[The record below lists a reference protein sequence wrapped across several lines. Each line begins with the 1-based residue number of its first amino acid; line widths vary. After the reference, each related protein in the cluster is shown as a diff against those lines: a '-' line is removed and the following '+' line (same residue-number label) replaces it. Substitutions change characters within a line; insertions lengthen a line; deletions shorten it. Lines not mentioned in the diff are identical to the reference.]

1 MAASKR
7 VVWKGAISFG
17 LVNIPVA
24 LHTAVSESGV
34 DFDWLDKRTMDRVG
48 YKRINKTTGEEIE
61 PENIV
66 RAIAY
71 DRQQYVVLT
80 DEEIQSRLAQ
90 STQTIEIESFV
101 ELADIPLVYYERP
114 YYLSPAGQAG
124 KAYSLLREILART
137 QRAGIARVV
146 IHTKQHLAAI
156 VPEESALVLV
166 LLRWADQIRSAEDL
180 ALPAATDLSEKELA
194 IAGQLVD
201 TMSEPWQPEKFEDRF
216 RAQVMALVEEK
227 ARTGHIEAVKGSES
241 GPADA
246 GVAQVI
252 DLTELLRRSL
262 QARKKEQAP
271 KLVSKSKKP
280 GAKDKDAGLQ
290 Q

>member
-34 DFDWLDKRTMDRVG
+34 DFDLLDKRTMERVG
-48 YKRINKTTGEEIE
+48 YKRINKATGEEIE
-61 PENIV
+61 PDNIV

-80 DEEIQSRLAQ
+80 DEEIQSRLAH
-90 STQTIEIESFV
+90 STQTINIESFV

-114 YYLSPAGQAG
+114 YYLSPLGQAG
-124 KAYSLLREILART
+124 KAYSLLRETLART
-137 QRAGIARVV
+137 KRAGIARVV

-156 VPEESALVLV
+156 VPQGRALVLV

-180 ALPAATDLSEKELA
+180 ALPEATDLNQKELA
-194 IAGQLVD
+194 IADQLVE
-201 TMSEPWQPEKFEDRF
+201 TMSEPWQPEKYEDRF

-227 ARTGHIEAVKGSES
+227 ARTGHIEAVKGSEA
-241 GPADA
+241 GPA
-246 GVAQVI
+246 GGEGAQII

-262 QARKKEQAP
+262 EARKKDQHAKQA
-271 KLVSKSKKP
+271 SKRKKP
-280 GAKDKDAGLQ
+280 GEKDKDLRRL
-290 Q
+290 

>member
-156 VPEESALVLV
+156 VPEGSALVLV
-166 LLRWADQIRSAEDL
+166 LLRWADQIRSAQDL

-194 IAGQLVD
+194 IAGQLVE

-227 ARTGHIEAVKGSES
+227 ARTGHIEAVKGSEA
-241 GPADA
+241 GPAGA
-246 GVAQVI
+246 ERAQVI

-271 KLVSKSKKP
+271 KQVAKKKP
-280 GAKDKDAGLQ
+280 RSRGKDVGL
-290 Q
+290 

>member
-114 YYLSPAGQAG
+114 YYLSPAGQAD
-124 KAYSLLREILART
+124 KAYSLLRETLART

-156 VPEESALVLV
+156 VPEGSALVLA

-194 IAGQLVD
+194 IASQLVE
-201 TMSEPWQPEKFEDRF
+201 TMSEPWQPERFEDRF
-216 RAQVMALVEEK
+216 RAQVMALAKEK
-227 ARTGHIEAVKGSES
+227 TRTGHIEAMKGSEA
-241 GPADA
+241 GPA
-246 GVAQVI
+246 GGEGAQVI

-262 QARKKEQAP
+262 QARKKDQAP
-271 KLVSKSKKP
+271 QQVSKKKP
-280 GAKDKDAGLQ
+280 RANKKGAGL
-290 Q
+290 

>member
-61 PENIV
+61 PDNIV

-80 DEEIQSRLAQ
+80 DEEIQSRLAP

-114 YYLSPAGQAG
+114 YYLSPAGQAD
-124 KAYSLLREILART
+124 KAYSLLRETLART

-146 IHTKQHLAAI
+146 LHTKQHLAAI
-156 VPEESALVLV
+156 VAEGPALVLV

-180 ALPAATDLSEKELA
+180 ALPAATDLSQKELG
-194 IAGQLVD
+194 IATQLVE
-201 TMSEPWQPEKFEDRF
+201 TMSESWQPEKFEDRF

-227 ARTGHIEAVKGSES
+227 ARTGHIEAIKGSEAS
-241 GPADA
+241 PTG
-246 GVAQVI
+246 GEGAQVI

-262 QARKKEQAP
+262 QARKKDQAP
-271 KLVSKSKKP
+271 QQVSKQKRL
-280 GAKDKDAGLQ
+280 AAKDAGIER
-290 Q
+290 

>member
-34 DFDWLDKRTMDRVG
+34 DFDLLDKRTMERVG
-48 YKRINKTTGEEIE
+48 YKRINKATGEEIE
-61 PENIV
+61 PDNIV

-71 DRQQYVVLT
+71 DRQQYVVLS
-80 DEEIQSRLAQ
+80 DEEIQSRLAH
-90 STQTIEIESFV
+90 STQTIDIESFV

-114 YYLSPAGQAG
+114 YYLSPLGQAG
-124 KAYSLLREILART
+124 KAYSLLRETLVRT
-137 QRAGIARVV
+137 KRAGIARVV

-156 VPEESALVLV
+156 VPQGRALVLV

-180 ALPAATDLSEKELA
+180 ALPEATDLNQKELA
-194 IAGQLVD
+194 IADQLVE
-201 TMSEPWQPEKFEDRF
+201 TMSEPWQPEKYEDRF

-227 ARTGHIEAVKGSES
+227 ARTGHIEAVKGSEA
-241 GPADA
+241 GPT
-246 GVAQVI
+246 GGEGAQII

-262 QARKKEQAP
+262 EARKKDQHARQA
-271 KLVSKSKKP
+271 SKRKKP
-280 GAKDKDAGLQ
+280 GEKDKDLRRL
-290 Q
+290 

>member
-24 LHTAVSESGV
+24 MHTAVSESGV

-114 YYLSPAGQAG
+114 YYLSPAGQAD
-124 KAYSLLREILART
+124 KAYSLLRETLART

-146 IHTKQHLAAI
+146 IHTKQHLTAI
-156 VPEESALVLV
+156 VPEGSALVLV

-194 IAGQLVD
+194 IASQLVE
-201 TMSEPWQPEKFEDRF
+201 TMSEPWQPDKFEDRF

-227 ARTGHIEAVKGSES
+227 ARTGHIEAVKGSEA
-241 GPADA
+241 GPA
-246 GVAQVI
+246 GGEGAQVI

-262 QARKKEQAP
+262 QARKKDQAP
-271 KLVSKSKKP
+271 QPVSKKKP
-280 GAKDKDAGLQ
+280 RARKKDAGVQ